1 MDQLSQAE
9 APRDTPRGIRYR
21 LISGI
26 GAQSFAQLLRIG
38 QQFIVVPL
46 FIHAWGS
53 AAYQDWLVIFSA
65 TTFLILLDLGT
76 VVYFGNRMLFLW
88 SRGATQDFDHTI
100 KLAIGSLAALL
111 LAAAL
116 VLTPIALTV
125 GWKATLGIHEL
136 SSSALNFALLF
147 FALSAIPRIFF
158 NLLLTVYSA
167 RGELHRSNNAWSAYF
182 IAQTA
187 AVVTALAFKA
197 SILQVAFV
205 MMVSDFLAALLV
217 AADQYHRYKG
227 MRFAVGLPS
236 RAELADSTSK
246 SPFYLVNP
254 LTLLALLHGP
264 IVILGTLGSVPGAL
278 VTFSVLRTL
287 TGLARQLPF
296 QLAIGFGVEMA
307 RHSARQ
313 DPVTLRKIYINA
325 GRFVSGLIGL
335 LGGMLLVVAEPFV
348 RLWTHNQVAYDGMLV
363 AMFIAATL
371 CAGPAQPAMA
381 LLTYSNRPRPV
392 AVALLCQCAAG
403 LTLCAA
409 LTPRFGAHGA
419 QASLWLT
426 EFMAV
431 GLCLPYAASRKVG
444 VPFASYL
451 IQSYGAGV
459 LAFGTSYLIAHGLA
473 SLLGMRGLLGLVEVG
488 AGWGAAVAAI
498 GAIAFYLVRVRRPA
512 LLGRGPARIRHHP
525 SGLNT

>member
-1 MDQLSQAE
+1 MRIGGS
-9 APRDTPRGIRYR
+9 APRDRGRMDQFSEAQAPRDPVRGIRYR
-21 LISGI
+21 LLSGI

-38 QQFIVVPL
+38 QQFIIVPL

-53 AAYQDWLVIFSA
+53 AAYQDWL
-65 TTFLILLDLGT
+65 

-125 GWKATLGIHEL
+125 DWKAALGIHEL
-136 SSSALNFALLF
+136 PSSALNLALLF
-147 FALSAIPRIFF
+147 FALSAVPRIFF
-158 NLLLTVYSA
+158 ILLLTIYTA
-167 RGELHRSNNAWSAYF
+167 RGELHRSNNAWSTYF
-182 IAQTA
+182 IAQTV
-187 AVVTALAFKA
+187 AVVIALAFKA

-205 MMVSDFLAALLV
+205 MMVSDFLAALLA

-236 RAELADSTSK
+236 RAELADIASN

-254 LTLLALLHGP
+254 LTVLALLHGP
-264 IVILGTLGSVPGAL
+264 IVILGALGSVPGAV

-325 GRFVSGLIGL
+325 GRFV
-335 LGGMLLVVAEPFV
+335 
-348 RLWTHNQVAYDGMLV
+348 
-363 AMFIAATL
+363 
-371 CAGPAQPAMA
+371 
-381 LLTYSNRPRPV
+381 
-392 AVALLCQCAAG
+392 
-403 LTLCAA
+403 
-409 LTPRFGAHGA
+409 
-419 QASLWLT
+419 
-426 EFMAV
+426 
-431 GLCLPYAASRKVG
+431 
-444 VPFASYL
+444 
-451 IQSYGAGV
+451 
-459 LAFGTSYLIAHGLA
+459 
-473 SLLGMRGLLGLVEVG
+473 
-488 AGWGAAVAAI
+488 
-498 GAIAFYLVRVRRPA
+498 
-512 LLGRGPARIRHHP
+512 
-525 SGLNT
+525 